1 MVCADCEKLAA
12 RVAEQDRQIAEL
24 KKIVVDLQKRLLAYE
39 NANTPPSKSRRERKP
54 REPTGNP
61 RGAPKGHEG
70 TTRETPEPNRFVE
83 VEPLEK
89 CAKCK
94 EPLDE
99 PDGFL
104 ERLITE
110 FPFMPKLLV
119 TLFRLPIH
127 TCKNCGAE
135 NVASHPDCP
144 QKGLFGYN
152 ILALVAMLKHKARLP
167 YRKVSEILENIFHLK
182 IAPAT
187 ALELDTK
194 VATKLLPEYEK
205 LKGNA
210 KESNHLN
217 IDETSANVNGERH
230 NTWVFTNE
238 DVTLLVTRKSRGKK
252 VLLEILGE
260 HYDGIIGCDGH
271 KAYSN
276 FTRFLQRCW
285 SHILREA
292 EHLAEKLPQAIPLY
306 KELQELY
313 GQLAGKY
320 RKRMN
325 KKQRYSLWVRARYRL
340 RQILEKHSG
349 KKKLAKLL
357 EKIRNGSEHWFTF
370 ILHPEIEPTNNKAER
385 GIRETVVQRKI
396 YGCLRNQKGMNN
408 HDILTS
414 LITTWKQRGLN
425 PYNQMLT
432 SLRS

>member
-1 MVCADCEKLAA
+1 MVCSDCEKLVIE
-12 RVAEQDRQIAEL
+12 VADL
-24 KKIVVDLQKRLLAYE
+24 KKRLLAYE
-39 NANTPPSKSRRERKP
+39 NSNTPPALSRRKRKP

-70 TTRETPEPNRFVE
+70 TTRAIPEPDKTVD
-83 VEPLEK
+83 VAPLK
-89 CAKCK
+89 NCANCK
-94 EPLDE
+94 KPLDE

-104 ERLITE
+104 DRLITE
-110 FPFMPKLLV
+110 FPFIPELFV

-135 NVASHPDCP
+135 NIASHPNCP
-144 QKGLFGYN
+144 EKGLFGYN

-167 YRKVSEILENIFHLK
+167 YRKVSEILESLFHLK
-182 IAPAT
+182 ITPAT

-194 VATKLLPEYEK
+194 VAAKLLPEYEK

-217 IDETSANVNGERH
+217 IDETGANINGKRH

-238 DVTLLVTRKSRGKK
+238 DVTLLVTRKSRSKK
-252 VLLEILGE
+252 VLVEILGE
-260 HYDGIIGCDGH
+260 NYDGIIGCDGH

-285 SHILREA
+285 AHILREL
-292 EHLAEKLPQAIPLY
+292 EHLSEKLPQAIPLH

-313 GQLAGKY
+313 GRLASKY
-320 RKRMN
+320 RKRMS
-325 KKQRYSLWVRARYRL
+325 KKQRYSLWAGARYRL
-340 RQILEKHSG
+340 RQILKKYWC
-349 KKKLAKLL
+349 KKKLAKILM
-357 EKIRNGSEHWFTF
+357 KIRNGFEHWFTF

-414 LITTWKQRGLN
+414 LIATWKQRGLN

-432 SLRS
+432 TLRS